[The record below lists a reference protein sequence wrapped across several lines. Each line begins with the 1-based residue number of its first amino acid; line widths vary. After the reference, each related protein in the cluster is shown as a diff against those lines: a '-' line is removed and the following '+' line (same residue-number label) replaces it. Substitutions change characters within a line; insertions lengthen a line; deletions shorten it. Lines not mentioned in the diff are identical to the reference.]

1 MDDMNPVHIL
11 VPYQIKP
18 LCVFWNRYQSTKIKR
33 FAFPISFLVNLKAL
47 MKTLVETPD
56 IVYHLRRI
64 ALSTLKTNAK
74 S

>member
-47 MKTLVETPD
+47 MKTLANVC
-56 IVYHLRRI
+56 YSR
-64 ALSTLKTNAK
+64 LSKLSNHQYNTKI
-74 S
+74 